1 MAPHLFNVLTVIH
14 LITQPNKK
22 FEPSCAF
29 APVGVLVLF
38 LLPLIWL
45 ILSFNRPPLILPDDS
60 PRLAPSQLET
70 ILGKGVLRVA
80 TRPGPLTY
88 FKNEEGTISGL
99 EADLCSLFAASLG
112 VKVEFVLAESIAD
125 IHQLLRT
132 GQVDMAAAGLIRS
145 PSQSSE
151 FRFGSSYLQLRQ
163 QLLMREDGNKP
174 KKLDDI
180 NNAYISVVAGSGHT
194 ETARA
199 ISERHPDIVPQ
210 SLTAASGMDLVAKL
224 ARKELDYVLIDSSM
238 ARWAQMRFPEVK
250 LALDIGESK
259 DYAWVFSASTSMC
272 AQAAQETHCKGRD
285 NDSLVQT
292 AEDFMN
298 TLKRSGE
305 LERII
310 DGYFDYLD
318 TLDPDGSRQF
328 LRAVRYQLPQY
339 RTHFV
344 QAGQRHNIDW
354 RLLAA
359 TGYQESKWDPSAVS
373 DAGVRGMMQFTIAT
387 AQKMGINPHDPRSS
401 IDGAARYL
409 KLLDQQLPRNIPPN
423 ERPWFALASY
433 NIGIGTVLNAVRAH
447 QRKHPKD
454 VLYWQDFKD
463 SLLLENQGSTF
474 TRQRRNLA
482 LHYVDSIRSYYELLI
497 WLTERSP
504 DIRAVSTQ
512 ATS

>member
-1 MAPHLFNVLTVIH
+1 
-14 LITQPNKK
+14 LIAKPNKK
-22 FEPSCAF
+22 LAPSACTF

-38 LLPLIWL
+38 VLPLIWL
-45 ILSFNRPPLILPDDS
+45 IFSFNRPPLVLPEDK
-60 PRLAPSQLET
+60 PQFAASQLES
-70 ILGKGVLRVA
+70 ILETGILRVA
-80 TRPGPLTY
+80 TRQGPLTY
-88 FKNEEGTISGL
+88 FKNEEGDISGL

-112 VKVEFVLAESIAD
+112 VKLEFVLAESIPE
-125 IHQLLRT
+125 IHELLRT

-145 PSQSSE
+145 PSQFPE
-151 FRFGSSYLQLRQ
+151 FRFGTSYLQLRQ
-163 QLLMREDGNKP
+163 QLLMREDGDKP
-174 KKLDDI
+174 RKLDDI
-180 NNAYISVVAGSGHT
+180 DNAFISVVAGSGHT

-199 ISERHPDIVPQ
+199 ISERHPDIVTQPLQ
-210 SLTAASGMDLVAKL
+210 AASGMELVAKL
-224 ARKELDYVLIDSSM
+224 ARKELDYVLLDASM

-250 LALDIGESK
+250 LALDIGEPK

-272 AQAAQETHCKGRD
+272 AQLPQDIHCKGHD
-285 NDSLVQT
+285 NDTLVQA
-292 AEDFMN
+292 AEDFMIA
-298 TLKRSGE
+298 LKQSGE
-305 LERII
+305 LQRII

-328 LRAVRYQLPQY
+328 LRAVRYQLPAY

-344 QAGQRHNIDW
+344 QAGQRHTIDW

-359 TGYQESKWDPSAVS
+359 TGYQESKWDPEAVS
-373 DAGVRGMMQFTIAT
+373 GSGVRGMMQFTAST

-409 KLLDQQLPRNIPPN
+409 KLLDQQLPHNIPQN
-423 ERPWFALASY
+423 ERPWFALAAY
-433 NIGIGTVLNAVRAH
+433 NIGIGTVLNAVRTH

-454 VLYWQDFKD
+454 TLYWQDFKD

-504 DIRAVSTQ
+504 EAALAVSKEK
-512 ATS
+512 AKP